1 MSYLDGLNLQ
11 QSEAVSWDNGSLLVL
26 AGAGSGKTKVLTSR
40 LAWLIE
46 TKRCHP
52 YQVLAVTFTNKA
64 AKEMVKR
71 VSDTLPSNMT
81 SLVNRMWLGTFH
93 GICLRFLRQ
102 YYHEAGLTSTFQVLD
117 SADQISLIK
126 RILKEEGKDPVLYP
140 PAQVAN
146 FINNSKQKAQRYADI
161 SNDNFFYQKISFIYD
176 RYEQICASEMLVDF
190 SELIL
195 RSYEVLMN
203 CADLRQHVVDQFAF
217 ILIDEFQDTNLLQYR
232 WLKAIAGHGTGKCR
246 SVFAV
251 GDDDQS
257 IYSFRGATVDNIHA
271 FQQDFNVS
279 KVIRLEQNY
288 RSVSYILDASNKL
301 IANNAHRLGKNLW
314 TDNCK
319 KGIITVC
326 RALNDYYEA
335 VWLTETINQIVRK
348 GTSLSDIAVLYR
360 TNAQSRCIEQAL
372 FAANIPFRVVGS
384 ARFFDRTEVKH
395 VMAYLRL
402 AVNENDSMSFL
413 RIVNVPLR
421 GIGPQTVSD
430 IQARSIQSNKSL
442 LGVTED
448 YSGAKCKPVQ
458 SFYQLMKRLIDAS
471 GTMPLLEYVAFVI
484 EETALLSSFPVSER
498 DDRRENLDQFLLSLE
513 SFEKEYILERG
524 ADDDPRAVLAAFLS
538 SVALETSVSD
548 DGTEKVSLM
557 TIHMSKGLEFDSV
570 FIAGLEQGLFPSD
583 RWDKDEEKG
592 LEEERRLMYV
602 AMTRAKRE
610 LFFSF
615 CRERRMYSRSEPA
628 ICYPSQFIE
637 EISGLKIIDYP
648 YSKSSSHSSG
658 ASSKRFS
665 RGSVQAPG
673 SRSRSCSYHIGQ
685 MVNHQHFG
693 RGCVTA
699 VEGCSDDVYVRVSF
713 EQHGSK
719 LLSARLSKLKVTN

>member
-11 QSEAVSWDNGSLLVL
+11 QREAVSWDNGSLLVL

-71 VSDTLPSNMT
+71 VSDTLPGNT
-81 SLVNRMWLGTFH
+81 LVSRMWLGTFH

-102 YYHEAGLTSTFQVLD
+102 YYHEAGLTSTFQILD

-140 PAQVAN
+140 PVQVAN
-146 FINNSKQKAQRYADI
+146 FINHSKQRAQRYSDI

-203 CADLRQHVVDQFAF
+203 CADLRQQVIDKFSF

-232 WLKAIAGHGTGKCR
+232 WLKAIAGHGTNNCR

-301 IANNAHRLGKNLW
+301 IANNSHRLGKNLW

-319 KGIITVC
+319 NGVITVC

-335 VWLTETINQIVRK
+335 VWLTETINRIVGR
-348 GTSLSDIAVLYR
+348 GGSLSDIAVLYR

-372 FAANIPFRVVGS
+372 FSANIPFRVVGG
-384 ARFFDRTEVKH
+384 ARFFDRAEVKH

-402 AVNENDSMSFL
+402 VINESDSMSFL

-442 LGVTED
+442 LAVTEN

-458 SFYQLMKRLIDAS
+458 FFYQLMKRLIEAS
-471 GTMPLLEYVAFVI
+471 STMSLLDYVSFVI
-484 EETALLSSFPVSER
+484 EETALLSSFPASEQ

-513 SFEKEYILERG
+513 SFEKEYILER
-524 ADDDPRAVLAAFLS
+524 DSEDDPRAVLAAFLS

-548 DGTEKVSLM
+548 DGTDKVSLM

-570 FIAGLEQGLFPSD
+570 FIVGLEQGLFPSD
-583 RWDKDEEKG
+583 RWDKDEEKS

-637 EISGLKIIDYP
+637 EIPGLNIIDYP
-648 YSKSSSHSSG
+648 YGKSSRTDGVSL
-658 ASSKRFS
+658 KRFS
-665 RGSVQAPG
+665 RGGVQAPS
-673 SRSRSCSYHIGQ
+673 SRSRSCAYHVGQ

-693 RGCVTA
+693 RGCITA

-719 LLSARLSKLKVTN
+719 LLSAKLSKLEVTN